1 MYICLYNDQKHVCVL
16 RVFAYTHPYTQ
27 ILIFCVIPDSFCFKG
42 IYLSIKETKGEM
54 KEREKRNEKQLLKE

>member
-1 MYICLYNDQKHVCVL
+1 MCVL